1 MIGFGLFA
9 IVNGNIRQFDIVV
22 MFVFVGLDSNPYVID
37 YLNQKLADSITIPKR
52 IIFAVWLF
60 VMYMFMLT
68 MVK

>member
-1 MIGFGLFA
+1 M

>member
-1 MIGFGLFA
+1 MLGFSLFV

>member
-1 MIGFGLFA
+1 MLGFGLFV

-22 MFVFVGLDSNPYVID
+22 MFVFVGLDSNPYMID

>member
-1 MIGFGLFA
+1 M
-9 IVNGNIRQFDIVV
+9 IVNGNIRHFDIVV

>member
-1 MIGFGLFA
+1 MLVFGLFA
-9 IVNGNIRQFDIVV
+9 IVNGNIRHFDIVV
-22 MFVFVGLDSNPYVID
+22 MFVFVWLDSNPYVID

>member
-1 MIGFGLFA
+1 MLGFGLFV